1 MKGAI
6 QATSLGISIQN
17 HVDTHHR
24 HPQDIHDMIQGS
36 GLSEKICK
44 TSYAIFDLLAEAEAK
59 VHGTTI
65 EHVHFHEVGAVDSI
79 LDIVGAA
86 VGLDALGIER
96 LYSSALPLG
105 SGEVNTQH
113 GILPVPAPATLQLMK
128 MANAKVVGT
137 NASIELVTPTGAAI
151 LAALSTFEQPSM
163 VLRNVGIGA
172 GKRELPWPNILRILI
187 GESEENSPQPLVLME
202 TNIDDMNAEIFGH
215 IMDKLFDAGAL
226 DVYFSPIQMKKNR
239 PAVMLSIIARKANEA
254 DLAQLVLRETSTFG
268 VRVQPISRYE
278 AGREMRI
285 VSTKYGNI
293 PVKVKI
299 ISGERIQAAPEYDAC
314 VQTAAQ
320 YGIPLMEV
328 YHAALIAAE
337 NEISEK

>member
-1 MKGAI
+1 
-6 QATSLGISIQN
+6 
-17 HVDTHHR
+17 
-24 HPQDIHDMIQGS
+24 
-36 GLSEKICK
+36 
-44 TSYAIFDLLAEAEAK
+44 
-59 VHGTTI
+59 
-65 EHVHFHEVGAVDSI
+65 
-79 LDIVGAA
+79 
-86 VGLDALGIER
+86 
-96 LYSSALPLG
+96 
-105 SGEVNTQH
+105 
-113 GILPVPAPATLQLMK
+113 
-128 MANAKVVGT
+128 
-137 NASIELVTPTGAAI
+137 
-151 LAALSTFEQPSM
+151 
-163 VLRNVGIGA
+163 
-172 GKRELPWPNILRILI
+172 
-187 GESEENSPQPLVLME
+187 
-202 TNIDDMNAEIFGH
+202 
-215 IMDKLFDAGAL
+215 
-226 DVYFSPIQMKKNR
+226 
-239 PAVMLSIIARKANEA
+239 MLSIIARKANEA